1 MTAYHNI
8 LDKCAPKCKCF
19 NLLKFK
25 EKFKSPYD
33 SQISSIEK
41 LKQPEVDEN
50 QRDFNEEPI
59 DFNKIMEEKMDNFK
73 AEIEFILEKDNERVF
88 VQEKMDKIEADLE
101 ILKNEVSSSHEMIDL
116 AELNDIKRSVSTGPD
131 HDKIKSEVMDTLNME
146 ITNLTNRIESAQSKN
161 RESLHRVKVE
171 INQILDDRLTG
182 CGASLPS
189 IDYDVLENLETG
201 MKKHVTETLDN
212 YVQMAEIEDLI
223 ANQLARGFSP
233 STAASLPNIYDRRP
247 SVDRQSTT
255 TADEQLQSE
264 IQKINQRLGRFLER
278 AEFHEE
284 MKKVTSDS
292 SSKMTTDGNQTA
304 NNALLIDLE
313 APSKS
318 GFENICPSFLR
329 I

>member
-1 MTAYHNI
+1 
-8 LDKCAPKCKCF
+8 
-19 NLLKFK
+19 
-25 EKFKSPYD
+25 
-33 SQISSIEK
+33 
-41 LKQPEVDEN
+41 
-50 QRDFNEEPI
+50 
-59 DFNKIMEEKMDNFK
+59 
-73 AEIEFILEKDNERVF
+73 
-88 VQEKMDKIEADLE
+88 
-101 ILKNEVSSSHEMIDL
+101 
-116 AELNDIKRSVSTGPD
+116 
-131 HDKIKSEVMDTLNME
+131 
-146 ITNLTNRIESAQSKN
+146 
-161 RESLHRVKVE
+161 
-171 INQILDDRLTG
+171 
-182 CGASLPS
+182 
-189 IDYDVLENLETG
+189 

-255 TADEQLQSE
+255 TTADEQLQSE

-292 SSKMTTDGNQTA
+292 SSKMTTDGNQNA

-318 GFENICPSFLR
+318 GFENIFRSCYECKILYDLLYDLMFSKP

>member
-1 MTAYHNI
+1 
-8 LDKCAPKCKCF
+8 
-19 NLLKFK
+19 
-25 EKFKSPYD
+25 
-33 SQISSIEK
+33 
-41 LKQPEVDEN
+41 
-50 QRDFNEEPI
+50 
-59 DFNKIMEEKMDNFK
+59 
-73 AEIEFILEKDNERVF
+73 
-88 VQEKMDKIEADLE
+88 
-101 ILKNEVSSSHEMIDL
+101 
-116 AELNDIKRSVSTGPD
+116 
-131 HDKIKSEVMDTLNME
+131 
-146 ITNLTNRIESAQSKN
+146 
-161 RESLHRVKVE
+161 
-171 INQILDDRLTG
+171 
-182 CGASLPS
+182 
-189 IDYDVLENLETG
+189 

-255 TADEQLQSE
+255 TTTADEQLQSE

-292 SSKMTTDGNQTA
+292 SSKMTTDGNQNA

-318 GFENICPSFLR
+318 VFENIFRSYYKCEILYDLFILKLN
-329 I
+329 

>member
-1 MTAYHNI
+1 
-8 LDKCAPKCKCF
+8 
-19 NLLKFK
+19 
-25 EKFKSPYD
+25 
-33 SQISSIEK
+33 
-41 LKQPEVDEN
+41 
-50 QRDFNEEPI
+50 
-59 DFNKIMEEKMDNFK
+59 MEEKMENFK
-73 AEIEFILEKDNERVF
+73 AEIEFILKKDNERVF

-101 ILKNEVSSSHEMIDL
+101 ILKNEVSSSNEMIDL

-131 HDKIKSEVMDTLNME
+131 HEKIKSEVMNTLNME

-171 INQILDDRLTG
+171 INQILDERLTG
-182 CGASLPS
+182 SGASLPS

-318 GFENICPSFLR
+318 GFERYCSISNDHVT
-329 I
+329 